1 MNKILHIFL
10 SFYLIVKC
18 YSINIS
24 GKVATSFENSPRQ
37 NERFEYQSVFLQAEK
52 EENNKV
58 VFTNDKGDFTLLNIQ
73 DGRYFLTVN
82 DNIYDYE
89 TILIEVENEEVK
101 TYQYSIKNGKG
112 LKLKYP
118 IVIRPLLK
126 IVYEEESPSIL
137 SSVVKSPYMIIIGM
151 TVVMFLCMKMVPQ
164 DQLQEQF
171 KEMNKT
177 MHNYQKGNIF
187 NNEST
192 GNNNLTN

>member
-1 MNKILHIFL
+1 MKKILHL
-10 SFYLIVKC
+10 LLGFYFILKC
-18 YSINIS
+18 YTINIS
-24 GKVATSFENSPRQ
+24 GKVATSFENSPRL
-37 NERFEYQSVFLQAEK
+37 NEKFEFQSVFLHAEK

-58 VFTNDKGDFTLLNIQ
+58 IFTNDKGEFTLLNLQ

-82 DNIYDYE
+82 DNVYDYE
-89 TILIEVENEEVK
+89 TILIEVENDEVK
-101 TYQYSIKNGKG
+101 AYQYSIKNGKG

-118 IVIRPLLK
+118 IQIRPLLK

-137 SSVVKSPYMIIIGM
+137 GSVVKSPYMIIIGM

-177 MHNYQKGNIF
+177 MNSYQKGNIF
-187 NNEST
+187 NNENT
-192 GNNNLTN
+192 NNNLKK